1 MNTTE
6 TDEMT
11 FFERNGIRYE
21 QRGDFLYPV
30 LGACD
35 NATITGVGKYGTLWM
50 TWLFELDRRLHRKYL
65 LEGTLI
71 EKAMEFQEYA
81 CELEN
86 EIINATGIS
95 IGSTDDY
102 LSVLVQQ
109 RQKWEVAQEII
120 THDGRVAIMKNK
132 ELREKEIKKRLE
144 EALYERA

>member
-1 MNTTE
+1 
-6 TDEMT
+6 
-11 FFERNGIRYE
+11 
-21 QRGDFLYPV
+21 
-30 LGACD
+30 
-35 NATITGVGKYGTLWM
+35 
-50 TWLFELDRRLHRKYL
+50 
-65 LEGTLI
+65 
-71 EKAMEFQEYA
+71 MEFQEYA

-95 IGSTDDY
+95 LGSTDDY

-144 EALYERA
+144 EA

>member
-50 TWLFELDRRLHRKYL
+50 TWLF
-65 LEGTLI
+65 
-71 EKAMEFQEYA
+71 
-81 CELEN
+81 
-86 EIINATGIS
+86 S
-95 IGSTDDY
+95 S
-102 LSVLVQQ
+102 
-109 RQKWEVAQEII
+109 
-120 THDGRVAIMKNK
+120 
-132 ELREKEIKKRLE
+132 
-144 EALYERA
+144 

>member
-21 QRGDFLYPV
+21 QRGDFLHPV

-86 EIINATGIS
+86 EII
-95 IGSTDDY
+95 
-102 LSVLVQQ
+102 
-109 RQKWEVAQEII
+109 

-132 ELREKEIKKRLE
+132 ELCEKEIKKRLE